1 MYAAVH
7 CTLERC
13 IGPIFA
19 QWLAV
24 AKNSEDRWPG
34 LCTISAIGTLIFCES
49 GALEHEARHKRMNGL
64 SGTCRDLQRLGLAMV
79 RLCAVMLVCLL
90 DSLISVHVQADDFVT
105 DNVLPDSEWSA
116 GYHELSFVDP
126 LDSQPMQA
134 IAFYPSTDPEQ
145 ISNVQGYRVE
155 AGEDAAIALG
165 RFPLLMLSHG
175 NTGTPLALH
184 DLATS
189 LARQGFVVVAVV
201 HPGDNYRDH
210 SRLGSLSNLYGRP
223 LQISEAI
230 SAALTDP
237 MLAPYLSARQVGV
250 IGYSAGGET
259 ALILAGAQPDLK
271 RLQQYCTE
279 RPTDRDAC
287 KTQGQL
293 VADREDLHPQADR
306 RVGALM
312 LMAPLSLMFGRQTLG
327 DVHVP
332 VLMYAGDDD
341 QLLALDKNAEALAR
355 KLPQA
360 PDYKL
365 LAGAGHFVFMAPCT
379 DDQRATMPMVCND
392 REGVDR
398 ADIHRT
404 LSAEAVRFFTSTLG
418 ASDSDNSGMQTANH
432 Q

>member
-1 MYAAVH
+1 
-7 CTLERC
+7 
-13 IGPIFA
+13 
-19 QWLAV
+19 
-24 AKNSEDRWPG
+24 
-34 LCTISAIGTLIFCES
+34 
-49 GALEHEARHKRMNGL
+49 
-64 SGTCRDLQRLGLAMV
+64 MV

-90 DSLISVHVQADDFVT
+90 ESLISVHVQA
-105 DNVLPDSEWSA
+105 SEEWSA
-116 GYHELSFVDP
+116 GFHQLSFPDP
-126 LDSQPMQA
+126 LDSQPMHA
-134 IAFYPSTDPEQ
+134 IAFYPSTDVEQ
-145 ISNVQGYRVE
+145 VSTIQGYRVE
-155 AGEDAAIALG
+155 AGEDVPIAMG
-165 RFPLLMLSHG
+165 RFPLLLLSHG

-189 LARQGFVVVAVV
+189 LARRGFVVVAVV
-201 HPGDNYRDH
+201 HPGDNDRDH

-230 SAALTDP
+230 SAALLDP
-237 MLAPYLSARQVGV
+237 LLSPYLSATQVGV

-271 RLQQYCTE
+271 RLRQYCAE

-287 KTQGQL
+287 KTQGEL
-293 VADREDLHPQADR
+293 VADRDDLHAQADP

-312 LMAPLSLMFGRQTLG
+312 LMAPLTLMFGRQTLG

-341 QLLALDKNAEALAR
+341 QLLALDRNAEALAR

-365 LAGAGHFVFMAPCT
+365 LAGAGHFVFMAPCS
-379 DDQRATMPMVCND
+379 DEQRATTPMLCND

-398 ADIHRT
+398 EDIHRN
-404 LSAEAVRFFTSTLG
+404 LSAEAVRFFTSALG
-418 ASDSDNSGMQTANH
+418 PNDTDHSGMQTAHH
-432 Q
+432 QPSQDATSDVQ